1 MIEYIVAMSFLLVI
15 GTFAY
20 ISIKAC
26 HCIVKRVKYLLLT
39 QI

>member
-20 ISIKAC
+20 ISIKA
-26 HCIVKRVKYLLLT
+26 VNMSL
-39 QI
+39 

>member
-20 ISIKAC
+20 ISIKALN
-26 HCIVKRVKYLLLT
+26 ITV
-39 QI
+39 

>member
-20 ISIKAC
+20 ISIKA
-26 HCIVKRVKYLLLT
+26 VNLQL
-39 QI
+39 

>member
-20 ISIKAC
+20 VSINALRISI
-26 HCIVKRVKYLLLT
+26 
-39 QI
+39 

>member
-20 ISIKAC
+20 ISIKA
-26 HCIVKRVKYLLLT
+26 LNMSL
-39 QI
+39 